1 MKKYL
6 IITEKPS
13 AKTNFEKALGGASGT
28 FSDFQYD
35 LTNLRGHLLKLAD
48 PDQQVPQDLAERYK
62 TWDLAYLPWDLTQ
75 FQWRNTYKKSID
87 AKTKKVTST
96 KGLLEA
102 LKQKIVK
109 GNYDALVI
117 ATDTDPSGEGE
128 LLAWETI
135 LTMGWSGTVLRANF
149 MDESAKSIQSA
160 LRNLRDVSDF
170 SQDGDFQKGLARSR
184 WDFASMQLTR
194 IATIFSKKQGYDLTA
209 RQGRLKSAMLWK
221 IYSQLQAIKDY
232 KRVPFYEVRFK
243 DEQGNVYRRQ
253 VSKDDENLSFRYAEK
268 TDGTEDL
275 MHFHDSAT
283 EMIEQSMKYQKPPKL
298 LDLSSLSALLA
309 KEGFQAKEVLET
321 YQHMY
326 EAQVV
331 SYPRTEDKTIT
342 PEQFNDLLPL
352 VNQIADL
359 VGVDRDMLT
368 HLEPRKSHV
377 KPIGAHG
384 ANRPGTSVPES
395 LDTLKQYGPSASRIY
410 QILARNYLAMLAE
423 DYQYQ
428 ATKAKIID
436 FPDFVTT
443 INVPIKLNWKAIY
456 SDEDEKPSVSEA
468 QGAVGTEGKP
478 YLFEGQNS
486 KPTQPTWS
494 WLKNFL
500 EKYEIGTGATRTG
513 TYAELSSGKEAYIKE
528 TKGKIDLTERGAIAA
543 YMAKDTY
550 IADPAITKRLFD
562 IFNDVG
568 EFKLSTN
575 HALDSVTKT
584 VEHDLPIM
592 RQNGE
597 NLIHVFGKPSQELE
611 KKKPKEKVTGI
622 WQGKEVSF
630 NKKWGTYTFS
640 DDEIKHL
647 LSGETIEFT
656 ATSKKNKPYAVKG
669 KLADQSYKGK
679 PFFGFKKE

>member
-1 MKKYL
+1 MQKYL

-13 AKTNFEKALGGASGT
+13 ARENFKIALGGESGT
-28 FSDFQYD
+28 FAGFNYD
-35 LTNLRGHLLKLAD
+35 LTSLRGHLLELAD

-62 TWDLAYLPWDLTQ
+62 TWDLAYLPWDFTQ
-75 FQWRNTYKKSID
+75 FKWRNKYIKSTD

-96 KGLLEA
+96 KHLLEA
-102 LKQKIVK
+102 LKQKIAH

-135 LTMGWSGTVLRANF
+135 LTIGWTGTVLRANF
-149 MDESAKSIQSA
+149 MDESVKSIQSA
-160 LRNLRDVSDF
+160 LHHLRDVSDF

-194 IATIFSKKQGYDLTA
+194 IATIFAKKQGYYFTA
-209 RQGRLKSAMLWK
+209 REGRLKSAMLWK

-253 VSKDDENLSFRYAEK
+253 VTKDDPNPSFRYAEK
-268 TDGTEDL
+268 TDGAADL
-275 MHFHDSAT
+275 THFHDSAT
-283 EMIEQSMKYQKPPKL
+283 ELIEQSMKYQKPPKL

-309 KEGFQAKEVLET
+309 KEGFQAQEVLDT

-359 VGVDRDMLT
+359 VGVDRGMLT
-368 HLEPRKSHV
+368 HLEPRSSHV
-377 KPIGAHG
+377 KPTGAHG
-384 ANRPGTSVPES
+384 ANRPGTNVPQF
-395 LDTLKQYGPSASRIY
+395 LDILKQYGPSASRIY

-443 INVPIKLNWKAIY
+443 LNVPVKLNWKAIY
-456 SDEDEKPSVSEA
+456 SEEDEKQSDSES
-468 QGAVGTEGKP
+468 QGTVGTEGKP

-486 KPTQPTWS
+486 KPTHPTWS

-500 EKYEIGTGATRTG
+500 EKYEIGTGSTRTK
-513 TYAELSSGKEAYIKE
+513 TYAELASGEEAFIKE
-528 TKGKIDLTERGAIAA
+528 TRGKIDLTERGAIAA
-543 YMAKDTY
+543 YLAKDTY
-550 IADPAITKRLFD
+550 IADPAITKRLFE
-562 IFNDVG
+562 IFQDVG

-575 HALDSVTKT
+575 HALDSLTKT

-592 RQNGE
+592 RQNSE
-597 NLIHVFGKPSQELE
+597 SLVQVFGQPSPEMVE
-611 KKKPKEKVTGI
+611 KKPKDKVNGT
-622 WQGKEVSF
+622 WNGKAVSF
-630 NKKWGTYTFS
+630 NKEWGNYTFS
-640 DDEIKHL
+640 DDEIKRL
-647 LSGETIEFT
+647 LAGETIEFV